1 MSSPQTMCIQG
12 SYVVQVYCWGL
23 EMDVAVQRTGVDFA
37 AQLECRE
44 VFYHGRSRNTEKG
57 WGSEISAVLQ
67 FCACNL
73 HLER

>member
-37 AQLECRE
+37 AQLECGE
-44 VFYHGRSRNTEKG
+44 AFEEPKHGKG
-57 WGSEISAVLQ
+57 VG
-67 FCACNL
+67 
-73 HLER
+73 